1 MKRIFLLVAIIATLC
16 LTGCGSLGD
25 KEIKNNFI
33 KEVEGLK
40 AYYMEGTLNLTNN
53 DDNYEY
59 DVEVSYQ
66 KDDKYKVSLKN
77 KANDYEQIILKN
89 ADGVY
94 VITPSLNK
102 SFKFQ
107 SDWPNN
113 NSQSYL
119 LHSVAKD
126 LKDDSAYKF
135 TQKDKD
141 YVFTT
146 KTNYPNNPKYV
157 KQNIILDKDQN
168 LKKVEVQDDKGV
180 TFIEFTVKN
189 LDKKANF
196 TDSQF
201 SLDEIT
207 KGFETTEEDTNEENQ
222 NEANTN
228 TSKEPTQN
236 TSEEQNQ
243 STENET
249 NDNQSRAQDNTGTT
263 KEESPTNN
271 DSSSNTSTNQ
281 KVEQNTSS
289 DSQTNQNTTNT
300 NTNTNNNTTTN
311 NQASSET
318 SKVDENVFPLYLP
331 TNTTLSDKEVIE
343 TTTGERVIMTFS
355 GDNPFILVQET
366 VKPAEN
372 LEIIPTYGEPF
383 MLIDT
388 VGSLTDTSY
397 TWTSNGV
404 EYYIVSDQMDQGELL
419 EVAKSINVVSTINE
433 K

>member
-1 MKRIFLLVAIIATLC
+1 MKKLFLLVAVIATIW
-16 LTGCGSLGD
+16 LTVCGKVGD
-25 KEIKNNFI
+25 KEIRNNII
-33 KEVEGLK
+33 KEIEGLK
-40 AYYMEGTLNLTNN
+40 AYYMEGTLKLTNN

-59 DVEVSYQ
+59 DVEASYQ
-66 KDDKYKVSLKN
+66 KDDNYKVSLIN
-77 KANDYEQIILKN
+77 KGNDYEQIILKN
-89 ADGVY
+89 KEGVY

-119 LHSVAKD
+119 LTSVAKD

-141 YVFTT
+141 YIFTT

-157 KQNIILDKDQN
+157 KQNIILDKNFD
-168 LKKVEVQDDKGV
+168 LKKVEVKDDQDI
-180 TFIEFTVKN
+180 TYIEFTVKKI
-189 LDKKANF
+189 DKKANF
-196 TDSQF
+196 SENEF
-201 SLDEIT
+201 SLEEIT
-207 KGFETTEEDTNEENQ
+207 KDFKTQEENDNSIAESEKNDTNENNQKPETNQ
-222 NEANTN
+222 NEENLNQDSNQTEETEEPNNTN
-228 TSKEPTQN
+228 ET
-236 TSEEQNQ
+236 EENSNQ
-243 STENET
+243 T
-249 NDNQSRAQDNTGTT
+249 
-263 KEESPTNN
+263 EESN
-271 DSSSNTSTNQ
+271 TNQ
-281 KVEQNTSS
+281 
-289 DSQTNQNTTNT
+289 
-300 NTNTNNNTTTN
+300 
-311 NQASSET
+311 T

-331 TNTTLSDKEVIE
+331 SNTSLSDKEVIE
-343 TTTGERVIMTFS
+343 TTNGERVIMTFS

-366 VKPAEN
+366 VKPSKE

-404 EYYIVSDQMDQGELL
+404 EYYIVSDQMDKTELL
-419 EVAKSINVVSTINE
+419 EVAKSINVVSAINE

>member
-1 MKRIFLLVAIIATLC
+1 MKKIFLLVALIATIC
-16 LTGCGSLGD
+16 LTGCGKVGD
-25 KEIKNNFI
+25 KEIRNNFI
-33 KEVEGLK
+33 KEIEGLK
-40 AYYMEGTLNLTNN
+40 SYYMEGTLKLTNN

-66 KDDKYKVSLKN
+66 KDDNYKVSLIN
-77 KANDYEQIILKN
+77 KGNDYEQIILKN
-89 ADGVY
+89 KEGVY

-119 LHSVAKD
+119 LTSVAKD

-141 YVFTT
+141 YIFTT

-157 KQNIILDKDQN
+157 KQNIILDKKFD
-168 LKKVEVQDDKGV
+168 LKKVEVKDDQDI
-180 TFIEFTVKN
+180 TYIEFTVKN
-189 LDKKANF
+189 IDKKANF
-196 TDSQF
+196 SENEF
-201 SLDEIT
+201 NLEEIT
-207 KGFETTEEDTNEENQ
+207 KDFKTPEEKDNNITKSEENDTTENSQTPETNQDEENLDQNNNQKEEIENQ
-222 NEANTN
+222 NNTN
-228 TSKEPTQN
+228 ETEDNSNQP
-236 TSEEQNQ
+236 EE
-243 STENET
+243 SNET
-249 NDNQSRAQDNTGTT
+249 Q
-263 KEESPTNN
+263 
-271 DSSSNTSTNQ
+271 
-281 KVEQNTSS
+281 
-289 DSQTNQNTTNT
+289 
-300 NTNTNNNTTTN
+300 
-311 NQASSET
+311 T

-331 TNTTLSDKEVIE
+331 SNTSLSDKEVIE
-343 TTTGERVIMTFS
+343 TTNGERVIMTFS

-366 VKPAEN
+366 VKPSKE

-404 EYYIVSDQMDQGELL
+404 EYYIVSDQMEKTELL
-419 EVAKSINVVSTINE
+419 EVAKSINIVSAINE

>member
-1 MKRIFLLVAIIATLC
+1 MKKLFLLVALIATIC
-16 LTGCGSLGD
+16 LTGCGKVGD
-25 KEIKNNFI
+25 KEIRNNFI
-33 KEVEGLK
+33 KEIEGLK
-40 AYYMEGTLNLTNN
+40 SYYMEGTLKLTNN

-66 KDDKYKVSLKN
+66 KDDNYKVSLIN
-77 KANDYEQIILKN
+77 KGNDYEQIILKN
-89 ADGVY
+89 KEGVY

-119 LHSVAKD
+119 LTSVAKD

-141 YVFTT
+141 YIFTT

-157 KQNIILDKDQN
+157 KQNIILDKKFD
-168 LKKVEVQDDKGV
+168 LKKVEVKDDQDI
-180 TFIEFTVKN
+180 TYIEFTVKN
-189 LDKKANF
+189 IDKKANF
-196 TDSQF
+196 SENEF
-201 SLDEIT
+201 NLEEIT
-207 KGFETTEEDTNEENQ
+207 KDFKTQEEKDDNITKSEENDTTENSQTPETNQDEENLDQNNDQKEEIENQ
-222 NEANTN
+222 NNTN
-228 TSKEPTQN
+228 ETEDNS
-236 TSEEQNQ
+236 NQ
-243 STENET
+243 P
-249 NDNQSRAQDNTGTT
+249 
-263 KEESPTNN
+263 EESN
-271 DSSSNTSTNQ
+271 TNQ
-281 KVEQNTSS
+281 
-289 DSQTNQNTTNT
+289 
-300 NTNTNNNTTTN
+300 
-311 NQASSET
+311 T

-331 TNTTLSDKEVIE
+331 SNTSLSDKEVIK
-343 TTTGERVIMTFS
+343 TTNGERVIMTFS

-366 VKPAEN
+366 VKPSKE

-404 EYYIVSDQMDQGELL
+404 EYYIVSDQMEKTELL
-419 EVAKSINVVSTINE
+419 EVAKSINIVSAINE

>member
-1 MKRIFLLVAIIATLC
+1 MKKIFLLVAIVATLC

-25 KEIKNNFI
+25 KEIRDNFI
-33 KEVEGLK
+33 KDIEGLK
-40 AYYMEGTLNLTNN
+40 SYHMEGTLKLTNN

-66 KDDKYKVSLKN
+66 KDNNYKVSLIN
-77 KANDYEQIILKN
+77 KASDYEQIILKN
-89 ADGVY
+89 KEGVY

-107 SDWPNN
+107 SDWPEN

-119 LHSVAKD
+119 LHSVATD
-126 LKDDSAYKF
+126 LKNDNNYNF
-135 TQKDKD
+135 TQKDND
-141 YVFTT
+141 YIFQT
-146 KTNYPNNPKYV
+146 KTNYPNNPKYT
-157 KQNIILDKDQN
+157 KQNIILDKNYN
-168 LKKVEVQDDKGV
+168 LKKIEVQDDQNISY
-180 TFIEFTVKN
+180 IEFKVEN
-189 LDKKANF
+189 IDKKAKFNE
-196 TDSQF
+196 SEF

-207 KGFETTEEDTNEENQ
+207 KNYKEQDNQNNSETTTEENQ
-222 NEANTN
+222 NEGTTN
-228 TSKEPTQN
+228 QETTTDQKTPENESQN
-236 TSEEQNQ
+236 TTTNQNRENTTNKSEE
-243 STENET
+243 
-249 NDNQSRAQDNTGTT
+249 
-263 KEESPTNN
+263 
-271 DSSSNTSTNQ
+271 
-281 KVEQNTSS
+281 S
-289 DSQTNQNTTNT
+289 DSQRENQNTENT
-300 NTNTNNNTTTN
+300 NTN
-311 NQASSET
+311 ET

-331 TNTTLSDKEVIE
+331 AGTTLSDKEVIE

-366 VKPAEN
+366 VKPSKN

-404 EYYIVSDQMDQGELL
+404 EYYIVSDQMDKKELL
-419 EVAKSINVVSTINE
+419 EVAKSINVVSTINQ

>member
-1 MKRIFLLVAIIATLC
+1 MKKLFLLVALIATIC
-16 LTGCGSLGD
+16 LTGCGKVGD
-25 KEIKNNFI
+25 KEIRNNFI
-33 KEVEGLK
+33 KEIEGLK
-40 AYYMEGTLNLTNN
+40 SYYMEGTLKLTNN

-66 KDDKYKVSLKN
+66 KDDNYKVSLIN
-77 KANDYEQIILKN
+77 KGNDYEQIILKN
-89 ADGVY
+89 KEGVY

-119 LHSVAKD
+119 LTSVAKD

-141 YVFTT
+141 YIFTT

-157 KQNIILDKDQN
+157 KQNIILDKKFD
-168 LKKVEVQDDKGV
+168 LKKVEVKDDQDI
-180 TFIEFTVKN
+180 TYIEFTVKN
-189 LDKKANF
+189 IDKKANF
-196 TDSQF
+196 SENEF
-201 SLDEIT
+201 NLEEIT
-207 KGFETTEEDTNEENQ
+207 KDFKTQEEKDNNITKSEENDTTENSQTPKTNQDEENLEQNNNQKEEIENQ
-222 NEANTN
+222 NNTN
-228 TSKEPTQN
+228 ETEDNS
-236 TSEEQNQ
+236 NQ
-243 STENET
+243 SE
-249 NDNQSRAQDNTGTT
+249 
-263 KEESPTNN
+263 K
-271 DSSSNTSTNQ
+271 SNTNQ
-281 KVEQNTSS
+281 
-289 DSQTNQNTTNT
+289 
-300 NTNTNNNTTTN
+300 
-311 NQASSET
+311 T

-331 TNTTLSDKEVIE
+331 SNTSLSDKEVIE
-343 TTTGERVIMTFS
+343 TTNGERVIMTFS

-366 VKPAEN
+366 VKPSKE

-404 EYYIVSDQMDQGELL
+404 EYYIVSDQMEKTELL
-419 EVAKSINVVSTINE
+419 EVAKSINIVSAINE

>member
-1 MKRIFLLVAIIATLC
+1 MKKLFLLVALIATIC
-16 LTGCGSLGD
+16 LTGCGKVGD
-25 KEIKNNFI
+25 KEIRNNFI
-33 KEVEGLK
+33 KEIEGLK
-40 AYYMEGTLNLTNN
+40 SYYMEGTLKLTNN

-66 KDDKYKVSLKN
+66 KDDNYKVSLIN
-77 KANDYEQIILKN
+77 KGNDYEQIILKN
-89 ADGVY
+89 KEGVY

-119 LHSVAKD
+119 LTSVAKD

-141 YVFTT
+141 YIFTT

-157 KQNIILDKDQN
+157 KQNIILDKKFD
-168 LKKVEVQDDKGV
+168 LKKVEVKDDQDI
-180 TFIEFTVKN
+180 TYIEFTVKN
-189 LDKKANF
+189 IDKKANF
-196 TDSQF
+196 SENEF
-201 SLDEIT
+201 NLEEIT
-207 KGFETTEEDTNEENQ
+207 KDFKTQEEKDNNITKSEENDTTENGQTPETNQDEENLDQNNNQKEEIENQ
-222 NEANTN
+222 NNTN
-228 TSKEPTQN
+228 ETEDNS
-236 TSEEQNQ
+236 NQ
-243 STENET
+243 P
-249 NDNQSRAQDNTGTT
+249 
-263 KEESPTNN
+263 EESN
-271 DSSSNTSTNQ
+271 TNQ
-281 KVEQNTSS
+281 
-289 DSQTNQNTTNT
+289 
-300 NTNTNNNTTTN
+300 
-311 NQASSET
+311 T

-331 TNTTLSDKEVIE
+331 SNTSLSDKEVIE
-343 TTTGERVIMTFS
+343 TTNGERVIMTFS

-366 VKPAEN
+366 VKPSKE

-404 EYYIVSDQMDQGELL
+404 EYYIVSDQMEKTELL
-419 EVAKSINVVSTINE
+419 EVAKSINIVSAINE

>member
-1 MKRIFLLVAIIATLC
+1 MKKLFLVVAIIATIC
-16 LTGCGSLGD
+16 LTGCGKVGD
-25 KEIKNNFI
+25 KEIKDNFI
-33 KEVEGLK
+33 KEIEGLK
-40 AYYMEGTLNLTNN
+40 AYYMEGTLKLTNN

-66 KDDKYKVSLKN
+66 KDDNYKVSLVN

-89 ADGVY
+89 KEGVY

-119 LHSVAKD
+119 LTSVAKD

-157 KQNIILDKDQN
+157 KQNIILDKNFN
-168 LKKVEVQDDKGV
+168 LKKVEVQDEQDV
-180 TFIEFTVKN
+180 TYIEFTVKSI
-189 LDKKANF
+189 DKKANF
-196 TDSQF
+196 NENEF
-201 SLDEIT
+201 SLEEIT
-207 KGFETTEEDTNEENQ
+207 KDFEVQEDSEKNKNDQNESQNSTTNENYQ
-222 NEANTN
+222 
-228 TSKEPTQN
+228 
-236 TSEEQNQ
+236 
-243 STENET
+243 ENET
-249 NDNQSRAQDNTGTT
+249 NKNNANNQNNSTTTQDNETN
-263 KEESPTNN
+263 KELE
-271 DSSSNTSTNQ
+271 
-281 KVEQNTSS
+281 KS
-289 DSQTNQNTTNT
+289 DNT
-300 NTNTNNNTTTN
+300 NETTNNNSQNNESNTT
-311 NQASSET
+311 ET

-331 TNTTLSDKEVIE
+331 SNTSLSDKEVIE
-343 TTTGERVIMTFS
+343 TSNGERIIMTFS

-366 VKPAEN
+366 VKPSKE

-404 EYYIVSDQMDQGELL
+404 EYYIVSDQMEQTELL
-419 EVAKSINVVSTINE
+419 EVAKSINVVSAINE

>member
-1 MKRIFLLVAIIATLC
+1 MKKLFLLVALIATIC
-16 LTGCGSLGD
+16 LTGCGKVGD

-33 KEVEGLK
+33 KEIEGLK
-40 AYYMEGTLNLTNN
+40 SYYMEGTLKLTNN

-66 KDDKYKVSLKN
+66 KDDNYKVSLIN
-77 KANDYEQIILKN
+77 KGNDYEQIILKN
-89 ADGVY
+89 KEGVY

-119 LHSVAKD
+119 LTSVAKD

-141 YVFTT
+141 YIFTT

-157 KQNIILDKDQN
+157 KQNIILDKKFD
-168 LKKVEVQDDKGV
+168 LKKVEVKDDQDI
-180 TFIEFTVKN
+180 TYIEFTVKN
-189 LDKKANF
+189 IDKKANF
-196 TDSQF
+196 SENEF
-201 SLDEIT
+201 NLEEIT
-207 KGFETTEEDTNEENQ
+207 KDFKTQEEKDNNITKSEENDTTENSQTPETNQDEENLDQNNNQKEEIENQ
-222 NEANTN
+222 NNTN
-228 TSKEPTQN
+228 ETEDNS
-236 TSEEQNQ
+236 NQ
-243 STENET
+243 P
-249 NDNQSRAQDNTGTT
+249 
-263 KEESPTNN
+263 EESN
-271 DSSSNTSTNQ
+271 TNQ
-281 KVEQNTSS
+281 
-289 DSQTNQNTTNT
+289 
-300 NTNTNNNTTTN
+300 
-311 NQASSET
+311 T

-331 TNTTLSDKEVIE
+331 SNTSLSDKEVIE
-343 TTTGERVIMTFS
+343 TTNGERVIMTFS

-366 VKPAEN
+366 VKPSKE

-404 EYYIVSDQMDQGELL
+404 EYYIVSDQMEKTELL
-419 EVAKSINVVSTINE
+419 EVAKSINIVSAINE

>member
-1 MKRIFLLVAIIATLC
+1 MKKLFLLVALIATIC
-16 LTGCGSLGD
+16 LTGCGKVGD
-25 KEIKNNFI
+25 KEIRNNFI
-33 KEVEGLK
+33 KEIEGLK
-40 AYYMEGTLNLTNN
+40 SYYMEGTLKLTNN

-66 KDDKYKVSLKN
+66 KDDNYKVSLIN
-77 KANDYEQIILKN
+77 KGNDYEQIILKN
-89 ADGVY
+89 KEGVY

-119 LHSVAKD
+119 LTSVAKD

-141 YVFTT
+141 YIFTT

-157 KQNIILDKDQN
+157 KQNIILDKKFD
-168 LKKVEVQDDKGV
+168 LKKVEVKDDQDI
-180 TFIEFTVKN
+180 TYIEFTVKN
-189 LDKKANF
+189 IDKKANF
-196 TDSQF
+196 SENEF
-201 SLDEIT
+201 NLEEIT
-207 KGFETTEEDTNEENQ
+207 KDFKTQEEKDNNITKSEENDTTENGQTPETNQDEENLDQNNNQKEEIENQ
-222 NEANTN
+222 NNTN
-228 TSKEPTQN
+228 ETEDNSNQP
-236 TSEEQNQ
+236 EE
-243 STENET
+243 SNET
-249 NDNQSRAQDNTGTT
+249 Q
-263 KEESPTNN
+263 
-271 DSSSNTSTNQ
+271 
-281 KVEQNTSS
+281 
-289 DSQTNQNTTNT
+289 
-300 NTNTNNNTTTN
+300 
-311 NQASSET
+311 T

-331 TNTTLSDKEVIE
+331 SNTSLSDKEVIE
-343 TTTGERVIMTFS
+343 TTNGERVIMTFS

-366 VKPAEN
+366 VKPSKE

-404 EYYIVSDQMDQGELL
+404 EYYIVSDQMEKTELL
-419 EVAKSINVVSTINE
+419 EVAKSINIVSAINE

>member
-1 MKRIFLLVAIIATLC
+1 MKKLFLLVALIATIC
-16 LTGCGSLGD
+16 LTGCGKVGD
-25 KEIKNNFI
+25 KEIRNNFI
-33 KEVEGLK
+33 KEIEGLK
-40 AYYMEGTLNLTNN
+40 SYYMEGTLKLTNN

-66 KDDKYKVSLKN
+66 KDDNYKVSLIN
-77 KANDYEQIILKN
+77 KGNDYEQIILKN
-89 ADGVY
+89 KEGVY

-119 LHSVAKD
+119 LTSVAKD

-141 YVFTT
+141 YIFTT

-157 KQNIILDKDQN
+157 KQNIILDKKFD
-168 LKKVEVQDDKGV
+168 LKKVEVKDDQDI
-180 TFIEFTVKN
+180 TYIEFTVKN
-189 LDKKANF
+189 IDKKANF
-196 TDSQF
+196 SENEF
-201 SLDEIT
+201 NLEEIT
-207 KGFETTEEDTNEENQ
+207 KDFKTQEENDDNITKSEENDTTENSQTPETNQDEENLDQNNNQKEEIENQ
-222 NEANTN
+222 NNTN
-228 TSKEPTQN
+228 ETEDNS
-236 TSEEQNQ
+236 NQ
-243 STENET
+243 P
-249 NDNQSRAQDNTGTT
+249 
-263 KEESPTNN
+263 EESN
-271 DSSSNTSTNQ
+271 TNQ
-281 KVEQNTSS
+281 
-289 DSQTNQNTTNT
+289 
-300 NTNTNNNTTTN
+300 
-311 NQASSET
+311 T

-331 TNTTLSDKEVIE
+331 SNTSLSDKEVIE
-343 TTTGERVIMTFS
+343 TTNGERVIMTFS

-366 VKPAEN
+366 VKPSKE

-404 EYYIVSDQMDQGELL
+404 EYYIVSDQMEKTELL
-419 EVAKSINVVSTINE
+419 EVAKSINIVSAINE

>member
-1 MKRIFLLVAIIATLC
+1 MKKLFLLVALIATIC
-16 LTGCGSLGD
+16 LTGCGKVGD
-25 KEIKNNFI
+25 KEIRNNFI
-33 KEVEGLK
+33 KEIEGLK
-40 AYYMEGTLNLTNN
+40 SYYMEGTLKLTNN

-66 KDDKYKVSLKN
+66 KDDNYKVTLIN
-77 KANDYEQIILKN
+77 KGNDYEQIILKN
-89 ADGVY
+89 KEGVY

-119 LHSVAKD
+119 LTSVAKD

-141 YVFTT
+141 YIFTT

-157 KQNIILDKDQN
+157 KQNIILDKKFD
-168 LKKVEVQDDKGV
+168 LKKVEVKDDQDI
-180 TFIEFTVKN
+180 TYIEFTVKN
-189 LDKKANF
+189 IDKKANF
-196 TDSQF
+196 SENEF
-201 SLDEIT
+201 NLEEIT
-207 KGFETTEEDTNEENQ
+207 KDFKTQEEKDDNITKSEENDTTENSQTPETNQDEENLDQNNNQKEEIENQ
-222 NEANTN
+222 NNTN
-228 TSKEPTQN
+228 ETEDNS
-236 TSEEQNQ
+236 NQ
-243 STENET
+243 P
-249 NDNQSRAQDNTGTT
+249 
-263 KEESPTNN
+263 EESN
-271 DSSSNTSTNQ
+271 TNQ
-281 KVEQNTSS
+281 
-289 DSQTNQNTTNT
+289 
-300 NTNTNNNTTTN
+300 
-311 NQASSET
+311 T

-331 TNTTLSDKEVIE
+331 SNTSLSDKEVIE
-343 TTTGERVIMTFS
+343 TTNGERVIMTFS

-366 VKPAEN
+366 VKPSKE

-404 EYYIVSDQMDQGELL
+404 EYYIVSDQMEKTELL
-419 EVAKSINVVSTINE
+419 EVAKSINIVSAINE

>member
-1 MKRIFLLVAIIATLC
+1 MKKLFLLVALIATIC
-16 LTGCGSLGD
+16 LTGCGKVGD
-25 KEIKNNFI
+25 KEIRNNFI
-33 KEVEGLK
+33 KEIEGLK
-40 AYYMEGTLNLTNN
+40 SYYMEGTLKLTNN

-66 KDDKYKVSLKN
+66 KDDNYKVSLIN
-77 KANDYEQIILKN
+77 KGNDYEQIILKN
-89 ADGVY
+89 KEGVY

-119 LHSVAKD
+119 LTSVAKD

-141 YVFTT
+141 YIFTT

-157 KQNIILDKDQN
+157 KQNIILDKKFD
-168 LKKVEVQDDKGV
+168 LKKVEVKDDQDI
-180 TFIEFTVKN
+180 TYIEFTAKN
-189 LDKKANF
+189 IDKKANF
-196 TDSQF
+196 SENEF
-201 SLDEIT
+201 NLEEIT
-207 KGFETTEEDTNEENQ
+207 KDFKTQEENDDNITKSEENDTTENSQTPETNQDEENLDQSNNQKEEIENQ
-222 NEANTN
+222 NNTN
-228 TSKEPTQN
+228 ETEDNS
-236 TSEEQNQ
+236 NQ
-243 STENET
+243 P
-249 NDNQSRAQDNTGTT
+249 
-263 KEESPTNN
+263 EESN
-271 DSSSNTSTNQ
+271 TNQ
-281 KVEQNTSS
+281 
-289 DSQTNQNTTNT
+289 
-300 NTNTNNNTTTN
+300 
-311 NQASSET
+311 T

-331 TNTTLSDKEVIE
+331 SNTSLSDKEVIE
-343 TTTGERVIMTFS
+343 TTNGERVIMTFS

-366 VKPAEN
+366 VKPSKE

-404 EYYIVSDQMDQGELL
+404 EYYIVSDQMEKTELL
-419 EVAKSINVVSTINE
+419 EVAKSINIVSAINE

>member
-1 MKRIFLLVAIIATLC
+1 MKKLFLLVALIATIC
-16 LTGCGSLGD
+16 LTGCGKVGD
-25 KEIKNNFI
+25 KEIRNNFI
-33 KEVEGLK
+33 KEIEGLK
-40 AYYMEGTLNLTNN
+40 SYYMEGTLKLTNN

-66 KDDKYKVSLKN
+66 KDDNYKVSLIN
-77 KANDYEQIILKN
+77 KGNDYEQIILKN
-89 ADGVY
+89 KEGVY

-119 LHSVAKD
+119 LTSVAKD

-141 YVFTT
+141 YIFTT

-157 KQNIILDKDQN
+157 KQNIILDKKFD
-168 LKKVEVQDDKGV
+168 LKKVEVKDDQDI
-180 TFIEFTVKN
+180 TYIEFTVKN
-189 LDKKANF
+189 IDKKANF
-196 TDSQF
+196 SENEF
-201 SLDEIT
+201 NLEEIT
-207 KGFETTEEDTNEENQ
+207 KDFKTQEEKDDNITKSEENDTTENSQKPETNQDEENLDQNNNQKEEIENQ
-222 NEANTN
+222 NNTN
-228 TSKEPTQN
+228 ETEDNS
-236 TSEEQNQ
+236 NQ
-243 STENET
+243 P
-249 NDNQSRAQDNTGTT
+249 
-263 KEESPTNN
+263 EESN
-271 DSSSNTSTNQ
+271 TNQ
-281 KVEQNTSS
+281 
-289 DSQTNQNTTNT
+289 
-300 NTNTNNNTTTN
+300 
-311 NQASSET
+311 T

-331 TNTTLSDKEVIE
+331 SNTSLSDKEVIE
-343 TTTGERVIMTFS
+343 TTNGERVIMTFS

-366 VKPAEN
+366 VKPSKE

-404 EYYIVSDQMDQGELL
+404 EYYIVSDQMEKTELL
-419 EVAKSINVVSTINE
+419 EVAKSINIVSAINE

>member
-1 MKRIFLLVAIIATLC
+1 MKKLFLVVAIIATIC
-16 LTGCGSLGD
+16 LTGCGKVGD
-25 KEIKNNFI
+25 KEIKDNFI
-33 KEVEGLK
+33 KEIEGLK
-40 AYYMEGTLNLTNN
+40 AYYMEGTLKLTNN

-66 KDDKYKVSLKN
+66 KDDNYKVSLVN

-89 ADGVY
+89 KEGVY

-119 LHSVAKD
+119 LTSVAKD

-157 KQNIILDKDQN
+157 KQNIILDKNFN
-168 LKKVEVQDDKGV
+168 LKKVEVQDEQDV
-180 TFIEFTVKN
+180 TYIEFIVKSI
-189 LDKKANF
+189 DKKANF
-196 TDSQF
+196 NENEF
-201 SLDEIT
+201 SLEEIT
-207 KGFETTEEDTNEENQ
+207 KDFEVQEDSEKNKNNQ
-222 NEANTN
+222 NESQNSTTN
-228 TSKEPTQN
+228 ENYQ
-236 TSEEQNQ
+236 
-243 STENET
+243 ENET
-249 NDNQSRAQDNTGTT
+249 NKNNANNQNNSTTTQDNETN
-263 KEESPTNN
+263 KELE
-271 DSSSNTSTNQ
+271 
-281 KVEQNTSS
+281 KS
-289 DSQTNQNTTNT
+289 DNT
-300 NTNTNNNTTTN
+300 NETTNNNSQN
-311 NQASSET
+311 NESNITET

-331 TNTTLSDKEVIE
+331 SNTSLSDKEVIE
-343 TTTGERVIMTFS
+343 TSNGERVIMTFS

-366 VKPAEN
+366 VKPSKE

-404 EYYIVSDQMDQGELL
+404 EYYIVSDQMEQTELL
-419 EVAKSINVVSTINE
+419 EVAKSINVVSAINE

>member
-1 MKRIFLLVAIIATLC
+1 MKKIFLLVALIATIC
-16 LTGCGSLGD
+16 LTGCGKVGD
-25 KEIKNNFI
+25 KEIRNNFI
-33 KEVEGLK
+33 KEIEGLK
-40 AYYMEGTLNLTNN
+40 SYYMEGTLKLTNN

-66 KDDKYKVSLKN
+66 KDDNYKVSLIN
-77 KANDYEQIILKN
+77 KGNDYEQIILKN
-89 ADGVY
+89 KEGVY

-119 LHSVAKD
+119 LTSVAKD

-141 YVFTT
+141 YIFTT

-157 KQNIILDKDQN
+157 KQNIILDKKFD
-168 LKKVEVQDDKGV
+168 LKKVEVKDDQDI
-180 TFIEFTVKN
+180 TYIEFTVKN
-189 LDKKANF
+189 IDKKANF
-196 TDSQF
+196 SENEF
-201 SLDEIT
+201 NLEEIT
-207 KGFETTEEDTNEENQ
+207 KDFKTQEEKDNNITKSEENDTTENSKTPETNQDEENLDQNNNQKEEIENQ
-222 NEANTN
+222 NNTN
-228 TSKEPTQN
+228 ETEDNS
-236 TSEEQNQ
+236 NQ
-243 STENET
+243 SE
-249 NDNQSRAQDNTGTT
+249 
-263 KEESPTNN
+263 K
-271 DSSSNTSTNQ
+271 SNTNQ
-281 KVEQNTSS
+281 
-289 DSQTNQNTTNT
+289 
-300 NTNTNNNTTTN
+300 
-311 NQASSET
+311 T

-331 TNTTLSDKEVIE
+331 SNTSLSDKEVIE
-343 TTTGERVIMTFS
+343 TTNGERVIMTFS

-366 VKPAEN
+366 VKPSKE

-404 EYYIVSDQMDQGELL
+404 EYYIVSDQMEKTELL
-419 EVAKSINVVSTINE
+419 EVAKSINIVSAINE

>member
-1 MKRIFLLVAIIATLC
+1 MKKTYLLIGAIPVIAIITIFC
-16 LTGCGSLGD
+16 LTGCGKLD
-25 KEIKNNFI
+25 EKEIRNNFI

-40 AYYMEGTLNLTNN
+40 SYYLEGQLNLTNN
-53 DDNYEY
+53 DDTYEY

-66 KDDKYKVSLKN
+66 KDDKYKVSLTN

-89 ADGVY
+89 SDELY

-119 LHSVAKD
+119 LNSVAKD
-126 LKDDSAYKF
+126 LKDDSAYTF
-135 TQKDKD
+135 TQKDNN
-141 YVFTT
+141 YIFTT

-157 KQNIILDKDQN
+157 KQNIILDKDYN
-168 LKKVEVQDDKGV
+168 LKKVEVQDEEGI
-180 TFIEFTVKN
+180 TYIEFTVKN
-189 LDKKANF
+189 LDKKAKFNE
-196 TDSQF
+196 SEF

-207 KGFETTEEDTNEENQ
+207 KEFDTKEDVT
-222 NEANTN
+222 
-228 TSKEPTQN
+228 
-236 TSEEQNQ
+236 EEQNQ
-243 STENET
+243 GQTEE
-249 NDNQSRAQDNTGTT
+249 NQQEEQVAPNQT
-263 KEESPTNN
+263 EES
-271 DSSSNTSTNQ
+271 
-281 KVEQNTSS
+281 
-289 DSQTNQNTTNT
+289 NT
-300 NTNTNNNTTTN
+300 NENNQTNTNNNQEIQDQNEAEQETN
-311 NQASSET
+311 NESNETEET
-318 SKVDENVFPLYLP
+318 SKIDENIFPLYLP
-331 TNTTLSDKEVIE
+331 TNTSLSDREVISTE
-343 TTTGERVIMTFS
+343 AGERVIMTFS

-366 VKPAEN
+366 VKASEE

-419 EVAKSINVVSTINE
+419 EVAKSINMVSAISE

>member
-1 MKRIFLLVAIIATLC
+1 MKKLFLLVALIATIC
-16 LTGCGSLGD
+16 LTGCGKVGD
-25 KEIKNNFI
+25 KEIRNNFI
-33 KEVEGLK
+33 KEIEGLK
-40 AYYMEGTLNLTNN
+40 SYYMEGTLKLTNN

-66 KDDKYKVSLKN
+66 KDDNYKVSLIN
-77 KANDYEQIILKN
+77 KGNDYEQIILKN
-89 ADGVY
+89 KEGVY

-119 LHSVAKD
+119 LTSVAKD

-141 YVFTT
+141 YIFTT

-157 KQNIILDKDQN
+157 KQNIILDKKFD
-168 LKKVEVQDDKGV
+168 LKKVEVKDAQDI
-180 TFIEFTVKN
+180 TYIEFTVKN
-189 LDKKANF
+189 IDKKANF
-196 TDSQF
+196 SENEF
-201 SLDEIT
+201 NLEEIT
-207 KGFETTEEDTNEENQ
+207 KDFKTQEEKDNNITKSEENDTTENGQTPETNQDEENLDQNNNQKEEIENQ
-222 NEANTN
+222 NNTN
-228 TSKEPTQN
+228 ETEDNSNQP
-236 TSEEQNQ
+236 EE
-243 STENET
+243 SNET
-249 NDNQSRAQDNTGTT
+249 Q
-263 KEESPTNN
+263 
-271 DSSSNTSTNQ
+271 
-281 KVEQNTSS
+281 
-289 DSQTNQNTTNT
+289 
-300 NTNTNNNTTTN
+300 
-311 NQASSET
+311 T

-331 TNTTLSDKEVIE
+331 SNTSLSDKEVIE
-343 TTTGERVIMTFS
+343 TTNGERVIMTFS

-366 VKPAEN
+366 VKPSKE

-404 EYYIVSDQMDQGELL
+404 EYYIVSDQMEKTELL
-419 EVAKSINVVSTINE
+419 EVAKSINIVSAINE